1 MQNETDIL
9 SPARK
14 KRLHIQG
21 YQCYSDEQLNEYKYG
36 IRFAYALCTVMAA
49 VGLIFNNLT
58 LLTITAIVALGGA
71 ILPNHPFDYL
81 YNYGVRHVFKK
92 ARIPHRTNQGRFA
105 CGVASVW
112 LTVTIWS
119 LHNQN
124 FITGYIL
131 GGLLL
136 FVAIFVST
144 MDICIPSM
152 IYNFFFSKRKQSIF
166 SNSTTTEI

>member
-1 MQNETDIL
+1 MQKETDIL

-21 YQCYSDEQLNEYKYG
+21 YQCYSDVQLNEYKYG

-81 YNYGVRHVFKK
+81 YNFGVRHVFKK

-119 LHNQN
+119 LYKQN
-124 FITGYIL
+124 FIAGYVL

-136 FVAIFVST
+136 FVAILVST

-152 IYNFFFSKRKQSIF
+152 IYNFFFKTKQPGFSKT
-166 SNSTTTEI
+166 ST